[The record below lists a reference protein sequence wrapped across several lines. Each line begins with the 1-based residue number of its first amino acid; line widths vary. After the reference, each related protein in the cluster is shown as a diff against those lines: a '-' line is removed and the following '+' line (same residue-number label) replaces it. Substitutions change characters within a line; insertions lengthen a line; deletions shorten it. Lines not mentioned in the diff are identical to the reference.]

1 MSKKVFIAFAHPKYK
16 SGESFNS
23 CVRDEFI
30 KSSKERNFEIDL
42 MNIYEEKTIKFWD
55 GSPPD
60 NQILDIQNR
69 MEKADI
75 IFLLSPCHNFTMVAA
90 MENMLSHVIS
100 PPFAFKYKKIIG
112 NWGAPQHGKLKNK
125 KVVIGMTYGSP
136 SPIITFAVHQIPR
149 RIKKMVFK
157 HLCGCDVQYLRMYEV
172 LPNMP
177 QKVFEKHMKSV
188 RKLVRGL

>member
-1 MSKKVFIAFAHPKYK
+1 MIIDFSIPKCTFEVLKIASK
-16 SGESFNS
+16 
-23 CVRDEFI
+23 
-30 KSSKERNFEIDL
+30 L
-42 MNIYEEKTIKFWD
+42 
-55 GSPPD
+55 
-60 NQILDIQNR
+60 
-69 MEKADI
+69 
-75 IFLLSPCHNFTMVAA
+75 
-90 MENMLSHVIS
+90 
-100 PPFAFKYKKIIG
+100 
-112 NWGAPQHGKLKNK
+112 NK

>member
-42 MNIYEEKTIKFWD
+42 LNVYEEKTIKFWD

-60 NQILDIQNR
+60 EQILNIRKR
-69 MEKADI
+69 MEDADI

-100 PPFAFKYKKIIG
+100 PPWAFSYKTIFA
-112 NWGAPQHGKLKNK
+112 NWGRPIPNKLKNK
-125 KVVIGMTYGSP
+125 TVIIGMTYGSP
-136 SPIITFAVHQIPR
+136 SPIITFALHQIPR

-157 HLCGCDVQYLRMYEV
+157 HLCGCKVEYLRMYEV
-172 LPNMP
+172 LPKMP

-188 RKLVRGL
+188 RKLVLSL

>member
-100 PPFAFKYKKIIG
+100 PPWAFSYKTIFANF
-112 NWGAPQHGKLKNK
+112 PQ
-125 KVVIGMTYGSP
+125 
-136 SPIITFAVHQIPR
+136 
-149 RIKKMVFK
+149 VFI
-157 HLCGCDVQYLRMYEV
+157 
-172 LPNMP
+172 
-177 QKVFEKHMKSV
+177 
-188 RKLVRGL
+188 

>member
-75 IFLLSPCHNFTMVAA
+75 IFISVNTPTKQKGVGAGKASDLKYIENCARTVARYSKGHTIVVEKSTIPVRTADTIKQILFASQEIEVEKDQTNDENQLLPKELHQLQES
-90 MENMLSHVIS
+90 
-100 PPFAFKYKKIIG
+100 
-112 NWGAPQHGKLKNK
+112 Q
-125 KVVIGMTYGSP
+125 VVVPIP
-136 SPIITFAVHQIPR
+136 SVELIPN
-149 RIKKMVFK
+149 
-157 HLCGCDVQYLRMYEV
+157 H
-172 LPNMP
+172 
-177 QKVFEKHMKSV
+177 
-188 RKLVRGL
+188 